1 MLVPHSHI
9 GQDKISEY
17 RSDKRHATAE
27 FSTNFALGDAFDY
40 AVEQLGVRGA
50 LSTVTISDGNPKNNL
65 QLLPGF
71 SFINVGDLN
80 HQSDD
85 RQYLPLHPSTSTT
98 GSKMSIPKNLVKD
111 HCSDDSFSAFLARV
125 FFLIC
130 ISFGIEKEM
139 CPFLI
144 QLPTVQETND
154 SLLKRGNIG
163 TKQRNLRSMR
173 WIPNQNWH
181 MYVDEETLLAAGAQ
195 PKLSPQPNH
204 SSTNLLSNKPSHQ
217 IVHYDAPNLREAMND
232 PNHELYQNQEN
243 ALTLPGSVIIP
254 ILQDQSRRIYIRGP
268 NNSLD
273 IQYNKALFFDGALY
287 HGGWTYKWDEVVV
300 TDAGGGT
307 MRRMWKPAYHAHIES
322 IYLQREKQY
331 LGLAVREALVKQEV
345 VPEGHHVSKLKEPH
359 IITDELEYQSAVAAS
374 ILLAETKKLKAD
386 YSNMGI
392 AKQVMYAAINPDERH
407 LPERMK
413 LSIQKIP
420 ELSQGENSSVL
431 GNSIHL
437 MRKSLAIMQETSR
450 GICPP
455 QDKVILNDLMKT
467 MESYAS
473 QCSAAVEKDSSNHP
487 KKT

>member
-1 MLVPHSHI
+1 MLVPHSQI

-27 FSTNFALGDAFDY
+27 FSTNFAIGDAFDY

-85 RQYLPLHPSTSTT
+85 R
-98 GSKMSIPKNLVKD
+98 
-111 HCSDDSFSAFLARV
+111 A
-125 FFLIC
+125 
-130 ISFGIEKEM
+130 
-139 CPFLI
+139 
-144 QLPTVQETND
+144 VQETND

-254 ILQDQSRRIYIRGP
+254 ILQDQSRRVYIRGP
-268 NNSLD
+268 NNPLD

-374 ILLAETKKLKAD
+374 ILLADTKKLKAD

-392 AKQVMYAAINPDERH
+392 AKQLMYAAINPDERH

-473 QCSAAVEKDSSNHP
+473 QCSAAVEKDSSNHHEKDLETAAG
-487 KKT
+487 KKRDAKQTDDRNQRSRRRNNMSDEG